1 MLTIRSLP
9 HPLTQ
14 ARGKKGLHRNADEGY
29 SSLSLTIMHW
39 T

>member
-9 HPLTQ
+9 APLTLAQ
-14 ARGKKGLHRNADEGY
+14 GKKGLHRNADEGY
-29 SSLSLTIMHW
+29 SSPSLTIMHW